1 MIVEWEEM
9 DLPLNYG
16 GNTFAFK
23 NSPMARLLEK
33 YTGEASGNES
43 STETSVTLFITM
55 INLDA
60 ENIEKVEHL
69 DRGTTKYKVLD
80 SSMLA

>member
-1 MIVEWEEM
+1 MIVEWDKM
-9 DLPLNYG
+9 DLPLNCG

-43 STETSVTLFITM
+43 STEISVTLFIQ
-55 INLDA
+55 
-60 ENIEKVEHL
+60 
-69 DRGTTKYKVLD
+69 
-80 SSMLA
+80 